1 MNFSHDTFL
10 MKIVLF
16 ILVLFSLNSFS
27 QNIHFRSLDDKN
39 IDSKAFVEN
48 LKKLNQEVLRLYK
61 NNDSTKYYDN
71 VFRFYILGED
81 YKNGLYYLKKL
92 KNVPEYKSLDYNEI
106 IGVQFELFALA
117 KLNIEK
123 NTFREKYEDV
133 FDKKIDY
140 LRGKSRI
147 ALGDYFIHKEDVL
160 KTQISNF
167 LKTDIHNDSI
177 SMPNAVKLC
186 RYYLSYLV
194 AKETNNIAKP
204 LIRKL
209 DKEDFLVKDS
219 VIVKTKKGNE
229 ITLYYVLDKKIK
241 QPKPSIL
248 NFSTY
253 LGNNDY
259 FISEAKINADR
270 GYNII
275 SAFSRGIYLSKDEI
289 NPFEFEIEDVNE
301 VIEWITKQSWSD
313 GKVGMIGG
321 SYDGFSQWAATKNLH
336 PALKTI
342 IPAASVGFGIDFPM
356 YNNCFSPY
364 MLRWITHVKRKT
376 DFDIF
381 GNEKKWLSVYNTYYK
396 TGVAFNKL
404 DSIYGKTNPV
414 FQTWLKHPSFD
425 SYWQSKLPYKRDF
438 TKINIPVLTLTGY
451 YDADQRGAMYYYD
464 NHRKYNKNAN
474 HYFVIG
480 PYGHNAVV
488 LGVPSEKYK
497 GYKIDSVANIDLK
510 EISFQWF
517 DYILKGQKKPEFL
530 KDKVN
535 YQVMGTNQW
544 KSAPSIDKISNKKL
558 KLYLNETKLQAS
570 QSNLDFISQTIDFR
584 KREDALQNFDDEK
597 ILDSIINKADLKDKL
612 VFESDAF
619 DTSFEISGSITGKL
633 KAAINKKDMDITIS
647 AYEKL
652 PSGQYLKLSHEYY
665 ARASYTKD
673 NTKRKLLSP
682 GKIETIPVH
691 NTFFTSRKID
701 KGSKLIIILG
711 IRKSPDGQINYGTGK
726 DVSEETIADA
736 KEPLEIKWY
745 NDSYIEVP
753 ISEK

>member
-1 MNFSHDTFL
+1 MSKKYFL
-10 MKIVLF
+10 C
-16 ILVLFSLNSFS
+16 ILCLFSLSLCFS
-27 QNIHFRSLDDKN
+27 QKLYFKKIELENPEFENKLLTLGKQLIKIYTEKDTLKYVDNYFRLQVLNKDYNGAIKTLNKIRYPYLNSYPYYAKTVGFQFEQYILAKQISNSGNFTSNYEQIFTKNYQKLPLLAKQLIPESFKFKEGFNKKEVQKILKDSIVQDSISLKN
-39 IDSKAFVEN
+39 AILLCRNFSYHTIVTETFSTAVPL
-48 LKKLNQEVLRLYK
+48 LKKLDQEEF
-61 NNDSTKYYDN
+61 S
-71 VFRFYILGED
+71 
-81 YKNGLYYLKKL
+81 
-92 KNVPEYKSLDYNEI
+92 
-106 IGVQFELFALA
+106 
-117 KLNIEK
+117 
-123 NTFREKYEDV
+123 
-133 FDKKIDY
+133 
-140 LRGKSRI
+140 
-147 ALGDYFIHKEDVL
+147 
-160 KTQISNF
+160 
-167 LKTDIHNDSI
+167 
-177 SMPNAVKLC
+177 
-186 RYYLSYLV
+186 
-194 AKETNNIAKP
+194 
-204 LIRKL
+204 
-209 DKEDFLVKDS
+209 VKDS
-219 VIVKTKKGNE
+219 IVVKTKKGNE
-229 ITLYYVLDKKIK
+229 ITLFYVFDKKIK
-241 QPKPSIL
+241 HPKPSIL
-248 NFSTY
+248 QFSTY
-253 LGNNDY
+253 IGNNDY
-259 FISEAKINADR
+259 FISAAKINADR

-275 SAFSRGIYLSKDEI
+275 YAFSRGIYLSKDEI
-289 NPFEFEIEDVNE
+289 TPFEFEVEDVNE
-301 VIEWITKQSWSD
+301 VIDWITKQTWSD

-356 YNNCFSPY
+356 FNNCFSPY
-364 MLRWITHVKRKT
+364 MLRWLSYVKKKT

-381 GNEKKWLSVYNTYYK
+381 NNEKKWVSVYNTYYN

-404 DSIYGKTNPV
+404 DSIYGKTNSV

-438 TKINIPVLTLTGY
+438 TKINIPVLTVTGY

-464 NHRKYNKNAN
+464 NHLKYNKNSN

-480 PYGHNAVV
+480 PYGHNEAVS
-488 LGVPSEKYK
+488 GAPSEEYK

-544 KSAPSIDKISNKKL
+544 KSASSIDKISNKKL
-558 KLYLNETKLQAS
+558 KLYLNKTKLKES
-570 QSNLDFISQTIDFR
+570 KPNLDFISQTIDFR
-584 KREDALQNFDDEK
+584 KREDTLQNFDDEK

-619 DTSFEISGSITGKL
+619 DTSFEINGSITGKL
-633 KAAINKKDMDITIS
+633 KAVINKKDMDITIS

>member
-1 MNFSHDTFL
+1 MNRISLFL
-10 MKIVLF
+10 SILFLLF
-16 ILVLFSLNSFS
+16 INFFHSQKLHFEKIDVDNPEFENKLLTLSKQLIKIYTESDTLKYADNYFRFQMLNRDYNGAIKTLNKIRYSYKDSYPYYAKTVGFQFEQYIIAKQVSNSDNFKSNYERIFTKNYQKLPLLAKQLIPESFKFKEGFNRKEVQKILKDSIIQDSISLKNAILLCRHYNTYKTIEKTFSTAIPL
-27 QNIHFRSLDDKN
+27 
-39 IDSKAFVEN
+39 
-48 LKKLNQEVLRLYK
+48 LKKLDQEE
-61 NNDSTKYYDN
+61 
-71 VFRFYILGED
+71 FF
-81 YKNGLYYLKKL
+81 
-92 KNVPEYKSLDYNEI
+92 
-106 IGVQFELFALA
+106 
-117 KLNIEK
+117 
-123 NTFREKYEDV
+123 
-133 FDKKIDY
+133 
-140 LRGKSRI
+140 
-147 ALGDYFIHKEDVL
+147 
-160 KTQISNF
+160 
-167 LKTDIHNDSI
+167 
-177 SMPNAVKLC
+177 
-186 RYYLSYLV
+186 
-194 AKETNNIAKP
+194 
-204 LIRKL
+204 
-209 DKEDFLVKDS
+209 VKDS

-229 ITLYYVLDKKIK
+229 ITLFYVLDKKLK
-241 QPKPSIL
+241 RPKPSIL
-248 NFSTY
+248 HFSTY
-253 LGNNDY
+253 VGNNDY
-259 FISEAKINADR
+259 FISAAKINADR

-275 SAFSRGIYLSKDEI
+275 YAFSRGIYLSKDEI
-289 NPFEFEIEDVNE
+289 TPFEFEVEDVNE
-301 VIEWITKQSWSD
+301 IIEWITKQSWSD

-356 YNNCFSPY
+356 FNNCFSPY
-364 MLRWITHVKRKT
+364 MLRWLTHVKKET

-381 GNEKKWLSVYNTYYK
+381 GNEKKWVSVYNTYYK

-464 NHRKYNKNAN
+464 NHLKYNKKAN

-480 PYGHNAVV
+480 PYGHSEAV
-488 LGVPSEKYK
+488 LGVPSEEYK

-510 EISFQWF
+510 EISFKWF

-558 KLYLNETKLQAS
+558 KLYLNKTKLQVLK
-570 QSNLDFISQTIDFR
+570 SNLDFISQTIDFR
-584 KREDALQNFDDEK
+584 KREDTLQNFDDEK

-619 DTSFEISGSITGKL
+619 DTFFEINGSITGKL

-652 PSGQYLKLSHEYY
+652 PSGKYFKLSHEYY

-682 GKIETIPVH
+682 GKLETIPVH

-701 KGSKLIIILG
+701 KGSKLIIVLG

-745 NDSYIEVP
+745 NDSYVEIP

>member
-1 MNFSHDTFL
+1 MSKKYFL
-10 MKIVLF
+10 CILF
-16 ILVLFSLNSFS
+16 LFSLSLCFS
-27 QNIHFRSLDDKN
+27 QKLYFKKIELENPEFENKLLTLGKQLIKIYTEKDTLKYVDNYFRLQVLNKDYNGAIKTLNKIRYPYLNSYPYYAKTVGFQFEQYILAKQISNSGNFTSNYEQIFTKNYQKLPLLAKQLIPESFKFKEGFNKKEVQKILKDSIVQDSISLKN
-39 IDSKAFVEN
+39 AILLCRNFSYHTIVTETFSTAVPL
-48 LKKLNQEVLRLYK
+48 LKKLDQEEF
-61 NNDSTKYYDN
+61 S
-71 VFRFYILGED
+71 
-81 YKNGLYYLKKL
+81 
-92 KNVPEYKSLDYNEI
+92 
-106 IGVQFELFALA
+106 
-117 KLNIEK
+117 
-123 NTFREKYEDV
+123 
-133 FDKKIDY
+133 
-140 LRGKSRI
+140 
-147 ALGDYFIHKEDVL
+147 
-160 KTQISNF
+160 
-167 LKTDIHNDSI
+167 
-177 SMPNAVKLC
+177 
-186 RYYLSYLV
+186 
-194 AKETNNIAKP
+194 
-204 LIRKL
+204 
-209 DKEDFLVKDS
+209 VKDS
-219 VIVKTKKGNE
+219 IVVKTKKGNE
-229 ITLYYVLDKKIK
+229 ITLFYVFDKKIK
-241 QPKPSIL
+241 HPKPSIL
-248 NFSTY
+248 QFSTY
-253 LGNNDY
+253 IGNNDY
-259 FISEAKINADR
+259 FISAAKINADR

-275 SAFSRGIYLSKDEI
+275 YAFSRGIYLSKDEI
-289 NPFEFEIEDVNE
+289 TPFEFEVEDVNE
-301 VIEWITKQSWSD
+301 VIDWITKQTWSD

-356 YNNCFSPY
+356 FNNCFSPY
-364 MLRWITHVKRKT
+364 MLRWLSYVKKKT

-381 GNEKKWLSVYNTYYK
+381 NNEKKWVSVYNTYYN

-404 DSIYGKTNPV
+404 DSIYGKTNSV

-438 TKINIPVLTLTGY
+438 TKINIPVLTVTGY

-464 NHRKYNKNAN
+464 NHLKYNKNSN

-480 PYGHNAVV
+480 PYGHNEAVS
-488 LGVPSEKYK
+488 GAPSEEYK

-544 KSAPSIDKISNKKL
+544 KSASSIDKISNKKL
-558 KLYLNETKLQAS
+558 KLYLNKTKLKES
-570 QSNLDFISQTIDFR
+570 KPNLDFISQTIDFR
-584 KREDALQNFDDEK
+584 KREDTLQNFDDEK

-619 DTSFEISGSITGKL
+619 DTSFEINGSITGKL
-633 KAAINKKDMDITIS
+633 KAVINKKDMDITIS

>member
-1 MNFSHDTFL
+1 MSKKYFL
-10 MKIVLF
+10 CILF
-16 ILVLFSLNSFS
+16 LFSLSLCFS
-27 QNIHFRSLDDKN
+27 QKLYFKKIELENPEFENKLLTLGKQLIKVYAEKDTLKYIDNYLRLQVLNKDYNGAIKTLNKIRYPYLNSYPDYAKTVGFQFEQYILTKQISNSDNFTSNYEKIFTRNYQKLPLMAKQLIPESFKFKKGFNKKEVQKILKDSIVQDSISIKNAVLLCRHFNYHTLINETFSTAIPL
-39 IDSKAFVEN
+39 
-48 LKKLNQEVLRLYK
+48 LKKLDQEEF
-61 NNDSTKYYDN
+61 S
-71 VFRFYILGED
+71 
-81 YKNGLYYLKKL
+81 
-92 KNVPEYKSLDYNEI
+92 
-106 IGVQFELFALA
+106 
-117 KLNIEK
+117 
-123 NTFREKYEDV
+123 
-133 FDKKIDY
+133 
-140 LRGKSRI
+140 
-147 ALGDYFIHKEDVL
+147 
-160 KTQISNF
+160 
-167 LKTDIHNDSI
+167 
-177 SMPNAVKLC
+177 
-186 RYYLSYLV
+186 
-194 AKETNNIAKP
+194 
-204 LIRKL
+204 
-209 DKEDFLVKDS
+209 VKDS

-229 ITLYYVLDKKIK
+229 ITLFYVFDKKLK
-241 QPKPSIL
+241 RPKPSIL
-248 NFSTY
+248 HFSTY
-253 LGNNDY
+253 VGNNDY
-259 FISEAKINADR
+259 FISAAKINADR

-275 SAFSRGIYLSKDEI
+275 YAFSRGIYLSKDEI
-289 NPFEFEIEDVNE
+289 TPFEFEVEDVNE
-301 VIEWITKQSWSD
+301 VIEWITKQTWSD

-356 YNNCFSPY
+356 FNNCFSPY
-364 MLRWITHVKRKT
+364 MLRWLTHVKRKT

-381 GNEKKWLSVYNTYYK
+381 DNKKKWLSIYNTYYK

-464 NHRKYNKNAN
+464 NHLKYNKNAN

-480 PYGHNAVV
+480 PYGHSEAVS
-488 LGVPSEKYK
+488 GAPSEEYK

-544 KSAPSIDKISNKKL
+544 KSASSIDKISNKKL
-558 KLYLNETKLQAS
+558 KLYLNKTKLQES
-570 QSNLDFISQTIDFR
+570 KPNLDFISQTIDFR
-584 KREDALQNFDDEK
+584 KREDSLQNFDDEK

-633 KAAINKKDMDITIS
+633 KATINKKDMDITIS

-652 PSGQYLKLSHEYY
+652 PSGKYFKLSHEYY

-691 NTFFTSRKID
+691 NTFFTSRKIE

-711 IRKSPDGQINYGTGK
+711 VRKSPDGQINYGTGK

-736 KEPLEIKWY
+736 KEPLQIKWY

-753 ISEK
+753 ISE